1 MTDPDPLPSPRHAR
15 TGPSTE
21 LVLAAVERAE
31 NHRAGEPAAVPV
43 WTILEHLDVARR
55 SAAARRVRSQL
66 EALCVTGRL
75 ACSRRHGVLTWQVTD
90 SGRRQLRRAR
100 RSDRAPVLP
109 ESPQHRAWRNARA
122 AAGQE
127 IERFRADLH
136 DRLRAAMLL
145 LDADPQPRSDAW
157 LGMAEELSRSC
168 RLVASASH
176 CLYEWAEPDDAHAD
190 VDDGVDDGDERIGR
204 DALAHVRALR
214 AGRRNIALWSRP
226 RRG

>member
-1 MTDPDPLPSPRHAR
+1 MTDPDPIPSPRRAR
-15 TGPSTE
+15 TGPSAE

-31 NHRAGEPAAVPV
+31 NHRAGGPAAVPV

-75 ACSRRHGVLTWQVTD
+75 ACSRRHGVLTWQITD

-100 RSDRAPVLP
+100 RSDRGPVLP
-109 ESPQHRAWRNARA
+109 ESPQHRAWRNAHTT
-122 AAGQE
+122 AGQE
-127 IERFRADLH
+127 MERFRTDLH
-136 DRLRAAMLL
+136 DQLRAAMLL
-145 LDADPQPRSDAW
+145 LDANPRPRSDAW
-157 LGMAEELSRSC
+157 LALAEELSRSC
-168 RLVASASH
+168 RLAGSASH

-190 VDDGVDDGDERIGR
+190 VDDGVDPGDERLGR

>member
-1 MTDPDPLPSPRHAR
+1 MTDPNPRPSPRRAR
-15 TGPSTE
+15 TGPSAE

-31 NHRAGEPAAVPV
+31 NHRGGEPAAVPV

-55 SAAARRVRSQL
+55 SAAARRARSQL

-75 ACSRRHGVLTWQVTD
+75 ACSRRHGVLTWQITD

-109 ESPQHRAWRNARA
+109 ESPQHRAWHNAHT

-136 DRLRAAMLL
+136 DRLREAMLL
-145 LDADPQPRSDAW
+145 LDTEPRPHSDAW
-157 LGMAEELSRSC
+157 LELAEELSHSC
-168 RLVASASH
+168 RLVGSASH
-176 CLYEWAEPDDAHAD
+176 CLYEWAEPDDANAD
-190 VDDGVDDGDERIGR
+190 VDDGVDPGDERLGR
-204 DALAHVRALR
+204 DALAHLRALR
-214 AGRRNIALWSRP
+214 AGRRNIALWRRP
-226 RRG
+226 RRD